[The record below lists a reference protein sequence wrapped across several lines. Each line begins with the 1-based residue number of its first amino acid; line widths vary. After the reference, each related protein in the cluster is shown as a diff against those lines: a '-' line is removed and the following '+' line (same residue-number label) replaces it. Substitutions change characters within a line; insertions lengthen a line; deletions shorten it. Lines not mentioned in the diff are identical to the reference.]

1 MKKSLASMCLSAV
14 LTVAFSYHAVA
25 ADLPEIEKSGTLKV
39 ATEDDYA
46 PFNFMN
52 NGQADGFNKDMLEE
66 LRKYAKFHVDQSILP
81 WTGLLAAVSTG
92 QYDMALTGAVIT
104 DERLKVFDFTPP
116 WASAQHYFVK
126 RAGDTSLNT
135 IADLSGKKV
144 GVQAGSALLARLP
157 ELKAML
163 DETFV
168 MIHRSYLV
176 NIAKVDQIRRED
188 ISAGPFTLPVARS
201 QLKIVNEAFI
211 QYNKGTGL

>member
-81 WTGLLAAVSTG
+81 HRIISGRLHRAIRYGLNRG
-92 QYDMALTGAVIT
+92 GYY
-104 DERLKVFDFTPP
+104 R
-116 WASAQHYFVK
+116 
-126 RAGDTSLNT
+126 
-135 IADLSGKKV
+135 
-144 GVQAGSALLARLP
+144 
-157 ELKAML
+157 
-163 DETFV
+163 
-168 MIHRSYLV
+168 
-176 NIAKVDQIRRED
+176 
-188 ISAGPFTLPVARS
+188 
-201 QLKIVNEAFI
+201 
-211 QYNKGTGL
+211 

>member
-126 RAGDTSLNT
+126 RAGDTSLRKVR
-135 IADLSGKKV
+135 ISGEI
-144 GVQAGSALLARLP
+144 LL
-157 ELKAML
+157 
-163 DETFV
+163 
-168 MIHRSYLV
+168 
-176 NIAKVDQIRRED
+176 
-188 ISAGPFTLPVARS
+188 G
-201 QLKIVNEAFI
+201 
-211 QYNKGTGL
+211 

>member
-1 MKKSLASMCLSAV
+1 MKKSLASICLSAV

-135 IADLSGKKV
+135 IADLSGKKG
-144 GVQAGSALLARLP
+144 GVTGRERAAGAFAGAEGDAGEDRRQAGTGGGVPLLSGSL
-157 ELKAML
+157 
-163 DETFV
+163 
-168 MIHRSYLV
+168 
-176 NIAKVDQIRRED
+176 RRPGE
-188 ISAGPFTLPVARS
+188 
-201 QLKIVNEAFI
+201 
-211 QYNKGTGL
+211 

>member
-81 WTGLLAAVSTG
+81 VDRIISGCLHRAIRYGLNRG
-92 QYDMALTGAVIT
+92 GYY
-104 DERLKVFDFTPP
+104 R
-116 WASAQHYFVK
+116 
-126 RAGDTSLNT
+126 
-135 IADLSGKKV
+135 
-144 GVQAGSALLARLP
+144 
-157 ELKAML
+157 
-163 DETFV
+163 
-168 MIHRSYLV
+168 
-176 NIAKVDQIRRED
+176 
-188 ISAGPFTLPVARS
+188 
-201 QLKIVNEAFI
+201 
-211 QYNKGTGL
+211 